1 MGPVLVIGFLVFGI
15 LLLLAALVAAW
26 RLSRPVVLE
35 VAWNAFPPAELE
47 RQSNLAATLRDGDFA
62 FAGFQRETRGTDEA
76 VWQSLF
82 RFAGGAV
89 WAVVEAL
96 PDESPRIVLHT
107 FYGDGRTLTTS
118 SGSFSDYKITAEWEL
133 QEGTWSE
140 FGEQAHC
147 HLESA
152 LSSAS
157 KPVALE
163 TAAGFREKH
172 GG

>member
-1 MGPVLVIGFLVFGI
+1 MGSWMGPALVIGFLVLGM
-15 LLLLAALVAAW
+15 LLLVATLVAAW
-26 RLSRPVVLE
+26 RLSRPVVAE
-35 VAWNAFPPAELE
+35 VPWNGFPPAELE

-62 FAGFQRETRGTDEA
+62 FAGFQCETRGAGEP

-107 FYGDGRTLTTS
+107 FFDDGRTLTTS
-118 SGSFSDYKITAEWEL
+118 SGSFSDYKITGGWEL
-133 QEGTWSE
+133 QEGSWGE

-152 LSSAS
+152 LSSGS
-157 KPVALE
+157 KPVA
-163 TAAGFREKH
+163 ASSGFV
-172 GG
+172 G